1 MGIVKPDKGK
11 ITYTFIGVG
20 FLISLLIIFI
30 RISFYETI
38 DTIDELKQKTSV
50 TILGEVMH
58 AENMA
63 NEEKALNNNPRSAVT
78 ESFRTLRTNLQFMDN
93 SERNCQIYLLT
104 SNHPSEGKTFCAVNI
119 GALLAR
125 GGRKVLLLELDLHKP
140 RVYKALGLTNEKQG
154 ITSIL
159 VGRGNPGEFIQPT
172 EVENLDVL
180 LSGAAAPN
188 ASDLVLSKHM
198 QELMDYGK
206 AHYDYVIIDTPPVS
220 IISDA
225 IVLMKMA
232 DVNIFVMNTK
242 YPFRES
248 LNMAEDIFKVH
259 NPSHFCLILNNVKKV
274 KSNYYYRR
282 YGAAYRD
289 YTNIKT

>member
-1 MGIVKPDKGK
+1 
-11 ITYTFIGVG
+11 
-20 FLISLLIIFI
+20 
-30 RISFYETI
+30 
-38 DTIDELKQKTSV
+38 
-50 TILGEVMH
+50 
-58 AENMA
+58 
-63 NEEKALNNNPRSAVT
+63 
-78 ESFRTLRTNLQFMDN
+78 
-93 SERNCQIYLLT
+93 
-104 SNHPSEGKTFCAVNI
+104 
-119 GALLAR
+119 
-125 GGRKVLLLELDLHKP
+125 
-140 RVYKALGLTNEKQG
+140 
-154 ITSIL
+154 
-159 VGRGNPGEFIQPT
+159 
-172 EVENLDVL
+172 
-180 LSGAAAPN
+180 
-188 ASDLVLSKHM
+188 
-198 QELMDYGK
+198 MDYGK